1 MRMREQQMSHITIT
15 PAEGTWVVRAG
26 GAVLGESTEALEL
39 REGSYPPVIYFPRS
53 DIAMAF
59 LEPSE
64 KSTTCPHKGEASY
77 FSIVTPATTLDDAV
91 WTYETPIDD
100 VADIAGH
107 LAFYA
112 SDLVTIEQL

>member
-1 MRMREQQMSHITIT
+1 MSKISIM

-26 GAVLGESTEALEL
+26 GAVLGESNRALEL
-39 REGSYPPVIYFPRS
+39 REDGYPPVIYFPRD
-53 DIAMAF
+53 DIAVAF

-64 KSTTCPHKGEASY
+64 KSSSCPHKGTAGY

-91 WTYETPIDD
+91 WTYETPKED
-100 VADIAGH
+100 VAAIAGH

-112 SDLVTIEQL
+112 SDTVTIEQL